1 MYLGNNVPLRFF
13 FFLFWGSIFNFLFQD
28 KLSIFYSQLVTL
40 VDPIMKQSKGFGEG
54 VGVGNCLYKNKTTT
68 ELLK

>member
-1 MYLGNNVPLRFF
+1 MFLLGF

-28 KLSIFYSQLVTL
+28 KLSIYYSNFVT
-40 VDPIMKQSKGFGEG
+40 VVYQIIKPSMGGGPG